1 MTVNDCSMQSVFINL
16 RLIPNCKH
24 TDNFCEIKDCNLFQK
39 PFLVTR
45 KEISIYRAD
54 DLVFLDSTGYP
65 SYYHQGRHRNR
76 TRLLKMYCK

>member
-24 TDNFCEIKDCNLFQK
+24 TDNFCEIKDCNLFK
-39 PFLVTR
+39 TFSW

-54 DLVFLDSTGYP
+54 DLVFIDSTGNP
-65 SYYHQGRHRNR
+65 SYYHQDRHRNP